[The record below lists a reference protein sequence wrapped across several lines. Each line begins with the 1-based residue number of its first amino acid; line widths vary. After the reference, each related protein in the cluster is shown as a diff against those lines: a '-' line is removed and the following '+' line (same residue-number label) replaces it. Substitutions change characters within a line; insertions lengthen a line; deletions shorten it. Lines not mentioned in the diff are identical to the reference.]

1 MKEVQDGYYDVR
13 THSLVDKMNGK
24 MVQQDYKIGRDITII
39 LNGEEVVD
47 VQQEDT
53 KYNAIKDKDGWRVIA
68 PD

>member
-1 MKEVQDGYYDVR
+1 
-13 THSLVDKMNGK
+13 MNGK
-24 MVQQDYKIGRDITII
+24 MVQQDYKIGRDVTII

-53 KYNAIKDKDGWRVIA
+53 KYNAIKDKDRWRIIA